1 MLEDHGPYHKD
12 KTKIQRF
19 TNLESPLPSIS
30 VSKKLSHE
38 LSNLDI
44 DEGVRIESTKNGK
57 NMYINKRTS
66 GFFVLEICSDLNNTS
81 EIRFYR
87 DIKHIHKLINDIFG
101 REYSVTIY

>member
-1 MLEDHGPYHKD
+1 LEDHGPYHKD
-12 KTKIQRF
+12 KTKIQRC
-19 TNLESPLPSIS
+19 TNLESPLPSTS